1 MKKNNIYKY
10 AIAIAIFIV
19 VVLFAFKI
27 LFFRLDLTEEKRFS
41 ITKASKNILKNIK
54 SPIKIII
61 YIGEADANIA
71 HLKNGVNDILDE
83 FAAYSE
89 SNISYS
95 YVNPADAKDE
105 AERNKNFYRLEDRG
119 LSPITI
125 STRDASGK
133 VSQTLIFP
141 WADVIL
147 DKDTLPVCLMKP
159 TGMKSGEES
168 VNAAIEELEY
178 NLIDAIN
185 ILNKS
190 SFDKIAFIEGHG
202 ELSELETYSI
212 SEQLSRYFQIDRGVL
227 ADDASIISGYKAII
241 VAKPTKPFSE
251 SDKFI
256 IDQYIMNGGK
266 VVWLLDAINYSTE
279 ELSRSG
285 ISPVLALDLNLN
297 DMLFR
302 YGARL
307 EAAVVQDM
315 QCLYMPIN
323 VATVGEPP
331 VFEQFLYTYSPLLM
345 TSPESPIT
353 RNLMNIK
360 ADFPSFVQQVSI
372 ENGIDMQILLATSVA
387 SHVDMAPTNI
397 DLKSMAKIVPEK
409 FVNAQFVPVGV
420 LMSGRFES
428 VFRHRQAPQNLKNLQ
443 PRKDNSVKNKMIVVA
458 DGDIIRNEIERSKA
472 GQVGIVP
479 LGLDRNT
486 GQSYG
491 NANFIVNAVLSLTD
505 DDSLIALRNR
515 TIKLRMLD
523 KQKITSDR
531 VFWQTI
537 NVLVP
542 IIILLIFG
550 AVYITLRR
558 VRYK

>member
-54 SPIKIII
+54 SPIKVII

-125 STRDASGK
+125 STRDAGGK

-285 ISPVLALDLNLN
+285 ISPV
-297 DMLFR
+297 
-302 YGARL
+302 
-307 EAAVVQDM
+307 
-315 QCLYMPIN
+315 
-323 VATVGEPP
+323 
-331 VFEQFLYTYSPLLM
+331 
-345 TSPESPIT
+345 
-353 RNLMNIK
+353 
-360 ADFPSFVQQVSI
+360 
-372 ENGIDMQILLATSVA
+372 
-387 SHVDMAPTNI
+387 
-397 DLKSMAKIVPEK
+397 
-409 FVNAQFVPVGV
+409 
-420 LMSGRFES
+420 
-428 VFRHRQAPQNLKNLQ
+428 
-443 PRKDNSVKNKMIVVA
+443 
-458 DGDIIRNEIERSKA
+458 
-472 GQVGIVP
+472 
-479 LGLDRNT
+479 
-486 GQSYG
+486 
-491 NANFIVNAVLSLTD
+491 
-505 DDSLIALRNR
+505 
-515 TIKLRMLD
+515 
-523 KQKITSDR
+523 
-531 VFWQTI
+531 
-537 NVLVP
+537 
-542 IIILLIFG
+542 
-550 AVYITLRR
+550 
-558 VRYK
+558 